1 MITRIDIDDLLHDP
15 TITQEMID
23 FVLACE
29 QAEIDMKNGVFKPVP
44 PAYLGEM
51 DQREWDKLSDEATAS
66 I

>member
-1 MITRIDIDDLLHDP
+1 MIKRIDIDDLLCDP

-44 PAYLGEM
+44 PAYLDEI
-51 DQREWDKLSDEATAS
+51 DRPEWDKLSQETSAS